1 MRRRIVSG
9 VLSTLGAVN
18 HESDLAGV
26 AGELT
31 AEEAAAL
38 LEATG
43 HRALQ
48 RLVELR
54 NAPPQRPE
62 SPQGCGE

>member
-1 MRRRIVSG
+1 MLRT
-9 VLSTLGAVN
+9 LSAVN
-18 HESDLAGV
+18 HESELAGV

-43 HRALQ
+43 HPALR

-54 NAPPQRPE
+54 FGPPPRPE
-62 SPQGCGE
+62 DPQSRSE